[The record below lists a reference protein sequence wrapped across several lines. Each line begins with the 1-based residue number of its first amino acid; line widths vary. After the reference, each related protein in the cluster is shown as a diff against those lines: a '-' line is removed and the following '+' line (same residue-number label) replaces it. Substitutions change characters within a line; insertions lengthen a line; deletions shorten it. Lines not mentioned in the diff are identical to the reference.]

1 MKEERYFYAPD
12 ALSSTELPE
21 DEAKHAVSVLR
32 LQAGDEVFLIDG
44 KGTFHRAEIT
54 MATKKHCNYRIIE
67 SLPQEREWSGRIHL
81 AMAPTKMMDRIE
93 WFAEKATEIGFD
105 ELSFLDCR
113 LSERRNLRID
123 RIETKVLG
131 AVKQSRKAWMPI
143 VNDMQS
149 FSDFIEAHNPTL
161 KQREQQSQISATAQ
175 ATTVPSASP
184 LGSATVPD
192 ESSSG
197 IPNTIYCIAH
207 CYDDI
212 PKEHLFTL
220 LSSNSEAKESPTCR
234 DCPPPCGGV
243 RGGSNVVILIGP
255 EGDFHHEEVELALS
269 KGYHSISLGTSRLRT
284 ETAALS
290 AVMMARLI
298 NS

>member
-149 FSDFIEAHNPTL
+149 FSDFIEAHNPAVP
-161 KQREQQSQISATAQ
+161 EAA
-175 ATTVPSASP
+175 TVPEA
-184 LGSATVPD
+184 GTVPD

-220 LSSNSEAKESPTCR
+220 LSSNNEAKESPTCR
-234 DCPPPCGGV
+234 DIHPSCGGD
-243 RGGSNVVILIGP
+243 GGGHGIRVVILIGP

>member
-32 LQAGDEVFLIDG
+32 LQAGDEIFLIDG

-54 MATKKHCNYRIIE
+54 MATKKHCNYRILE
-67 SLPQEREWSGRIHL
+67 SLPQEREWKGRIHL

-131 AVKQSRKAWMPI
+131 AVKQSRKAWMPL
-143 VNDMQS
+143 VNDMQP
-149 FSDFIEAHNPTL
+149 FADFIATHNP
-161 KQREQQSQISATAQ
+161 SA
-175 ATTVPSASP
+175 P
-184 LGSATVPD
+184 VPD
-192 ESSSG
+192 DFSSG
-197 IPNTIYCIAH
+197 PKTLYCIAH

-220 LSSNSEAKESPTCR
+220 LSSNGEAKESPTCC
-234 DCPPPCGGV
+234 DIHPSCGGNGEGLGV
-243 RGGSNVVILIGP
+243 RVVILIGP